1 MLFII
6 LPPIL
11 LMATKPAGPLT
22 ATATRLLRRWEKAIA
37 VMLIM
42 TLTCLILLPPVS
54 ALADD
59 PSAGA
64 DSSEGTGI
72 QVASWALTVPYAI
85 CKGAFALGGT
95 AVGSLGYVFSGGNF
109 HTAQT
114 VWTRSIYG
122 TYILRPVHL
131 RGEEPIYFFGKTD
144 GGQSELAPHPVEPA
158 PGDIRTSEKVRR

>member
-1 MLFII
+1 
-6 LPPIL
+6 
-11 LMATKPAGPLT
+11 MATKRTEILT
-22 ATATRLLRRWEKAIA
+22 ATGPRLLRRWGKALA
-37 VMLIM
+37 VMLTV
-42 TLTCLILLPPVS
+42 TLTWVILLLPGS

-59 PSAGA
+59 PPAGV

-122 TYILRPVHL
+122 TYILRPAHL

-144 GGQSELAPHPVEPA
+144 GGQSELAPHPVEPT
-158 PGDIRTSEKVRR
+158 PRDIRTSEKVRR